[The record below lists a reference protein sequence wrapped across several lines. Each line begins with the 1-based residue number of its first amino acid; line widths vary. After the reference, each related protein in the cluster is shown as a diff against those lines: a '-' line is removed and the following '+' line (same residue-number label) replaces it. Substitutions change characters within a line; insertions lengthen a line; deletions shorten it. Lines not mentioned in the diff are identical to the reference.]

1 MAFIVIQRKKIYSF
15 LFVIW
20 SLVLFS
26 PLEQF
31 RILPLFQIEIFN
43 LDFSFT
49 NGAMIMTLSLG
60 SFLFL
65 CYLYVSPSLY
75 LGSEKQ
81 GTFLVANNRWFLV
94 IESLYTAVANIIL
107 TNLGV
112 VGQAFFP
119 FLFTLF
125 LFILLSN
132 VIGLIPY
139 SFTVT
144 SHIIFTACLA
154 IVIFTGMVI
163 LGIAH
168 HGIHYLNLFL
178 PGGTSLALSFLI
190 IPIEIISFFAKPISL
205 AVRLFANMMAGHTF
219 KSYCW
224 FCMDYD
230 ATRWSHFCRSFSCV
244 RTSCSAIWFRVRG
257 CFNSVLCIFSTL
269 LFFLKRL
276 N

>member
-1 MAFIVIQRKKIYSF
+1 M
-15 LFVIW
+15 
-20 SLVLFS
+20 LFS
-26 PLEQF
+26 HLEQF

-49 NGAMIMTLSLG
+49 NGAMIMALSLG

-65 CYLYVSPSLY
+65 SYLYVSPSLY
-75 LGSEKQ
+75 LSSEKSEA
-81 GTFLVANNRWFLV
+81 TFLVANNRWFLI

-163 LGIAH
+163 LGIVH

-205 AVRLFANMMAGHTF
+205 AVRLFANMMAGHTLLKVIAGF
-219 KSYCW
+219 AWTMMQQGGLIFVGHLGALALLVLLYGLELGVALIQSYV
-224 FCMDYD
+224 FL
-230 ATRWSHFCRSFSCV
+230 
-244 RTSCSAIWFRVRG
+244 
-257 CFNSVLCIFSTL
+257 VLCCS
-269 LFFLKRL
+269 FLNDSINL
-276 N
+276 H

>member
-1 MAFIVIQRKKIYSF
+1 M
-15 LFVIW
+15 
-20 SLVLFS
+20 LFS

-75 LGSEKQ
+75 LGSEKSE

-94 IESLYTAVANIIL
+94 IESLYSAVANIIL

-125 LFILLSN
+125 VFILLSN

-205 AVRLFANMMAGHTF
+205 AVRLFANMMAGHTLLKVIAGF
-219 KSYCW
+219 AWTMMQQGGLIFVGHLAALGLLVLLYGLELGVALIQSYV
-224 FCMDYD
+224 FL
-230 ATRWSHFCRSFSCV
+230 
-244 RTSCSAIWFRVRG
+244 
-257 CFNSVLCIFSTL
+257 VLCCS
-269 LFFLKRL
+269 FLNDSINL
-276 N
+276 H

>member
-1 MAFIVIQRKKIYSF
+1 M
-15 LFVIW
+15 
-20 SLVLFS
+20 LFS

-65 CYLYVSPSLY
+65 CYLYVTPSLY
-75 LGSEKQ
+75 LGSEKSE

-144 SHIIFTACLA
+144 SHIVITLGLA
-154 IVIFTGMVI
+154 TVAFTGINVI
-163 LGIAH
+163 GLSI
-168 HGIHYLNLFL
+168 HGFHFFSLFL
-178 PGGTSLALSFLI
+178 PAGAPLALAPLLIPIELVSYSFRVVSLAL
-190 IPIEIISFFAKPISL
+190 
-205 AVRLFANMMAGHTF
+205 RLFANMMSGHCLLKILAGF
-219 KSYCW
+219 
-224 FCMDYD
+224 
-230 ATRWSHFCRSFSCV
+230 A
-244 RTSCSAIWFRVRG
+244 
-257 CFNSVLCIFSTL
+257 
-269 LFFLKRL
+269 
-276 N
+276 

>member
-1 MAFIVIQRKKIYSF
+1 M
-15 LFVIW
+15 
-20 SLVLFS
+20 LFS

-65 CYLYVSPSLY
+65 CYLYVTPSLY
-75 LGSEKQ
+75 LGSEKSE
-81 GTFLVANNRWFLV
+81 GTFLVANNRWFLI
-94 IESLYTAVANIIL
+94 IESLYSAVANIIL

-168 HGIHYLNLFL
+168 HGRDYAVENIHKIF
-178 PGGTSLALSFLI
+178 GC
-190 IPIEIISFFAKPISL
+190 
-205 AVRLFANMMAGHTF
+205 FANV
-219 KSYCW
+219 
-224 FCMDYD
+224 
-230 ATRWSHFCRSFSCV
+230 TR
-244 RTSCSAIWFRVRG
+244 
-257 CFNSVLCIFSTL
+257 L
-269 LFFLKRL
+269 
-276 N
+276 